1 LKADRNNTKG
11 MKIKA
16 LEGLSEMFREDNNQ
30 HISPLPETQIIFNI
44 GLALEANSVCLAALK
59 VHVADGKYV
68 KVDPL
73 KYLEFKA
80 DETYE
85 DEIKVDL
92 TKQEEF
98 DFQLPDVPKEPNL
111 NPTDSDSLEEHNR
124 KARKY
129 IFNQIEEIEKSD
141 AGTNM

>member
-1 LKADRNNTKG
+1 

-16 LEGLSEMFREDNNQ
+16 LEGLSQMFREDNHQ
-30 HISPLPETQIIFNI
+30 HISPLLETQVIFNI
-44 GLALEANSVCLAALK
+44 GLALEANSLCLTALK

-85 DEIKVDL
+85 DDIKVDL

-98 DFQLPDVPKEPNL
+98 NFQLPEVPKEPNS
-111 NPTDSDSLEEHNR
+111 NPTDSDTPEEHNR
-124 KARKY
+124 KARNY
-129 IFNQIEEIEKSD
+129 IFNQIEEMKKSD
-141 AGTNM
+141 TGTNMQNKD